1 MKKLIA
7 IFVCLAVGQAS
18 ASTRLG
24 LCRDLACT
32 QRLVIPKG
40 TQPMYHDL
48 AGRQPSSGYVTPQY
62 ERDDHTSMYES
73 GFY

>member
-48 AGRQPSSGYVTPQY
+48 AGRQPSSQWLRYPSI
-62 ERDDHTSMYES
+62 RAR
-73 GFY
+73 